1 MKYLTWPNGL
11 RAQIALARSVHGD
24 SCQLHRPGRRELGLV
39 ARRFWKMSP
48 SESTAS
54 FNFPAPTAP
63 ARAAL
68 ESALEKI
75 RLKLAG
81 KPKNRKH

>member
-11 RAQIALARSVHGD
+11 RAHITLARSVHGD

-39 ARRFWKMSP
+39 VRRFWKMSP
-48 SESTAS
+48 TESTAS
-54 FNFPAPTAP
+54 FDFPPPTAR

-68 ESALEKI
+68 EAALEKI
-75 RLKLAG
+75 RLKIAG
-81 KPKNRKH
+81 KPKDRKH